1 MKHKLQRNDGVEGAQ
16 ISIQCLGAVGSGL
29 ARQLHEKGTKL
40 YVADINRDAITRAVD
55 TFGATM
61 LDTHE
66 IHAANA
72 DVSAPCAMGA
82 VINDHELPAR
92 IVASSANNQLA
103 KDRHGAELS
112 SRGILYVPDYVINA
126 GGMIKIAHGPDF
138 DKNHDETRIYD
149 HLDQIHDTLSE
160 VFQRADSENT
170 TTNFVADA
178 MSEERFQTAL

>member
-1 MKHKLQRNDGVEGAQ
+1 
-16 ISIQCLGAVGSGL
+16 
-29 ARQLHEKGTKL
+29 
-40 YVADINRDAITRAVD
+40 
-55 TFGATM
+55 
-61 LDTHE
+61 
-66 IHAANA
+66 
-72 DVSAPCAMGA
+72 MGA

-103 KDRHGAELS
+103 KELS
-112 SRGILYVPDYVINA
+112 SRGILYAPDYVINA

-170 TTNFVADA
+170 ATNFVADA